1 MKIINQF
8 LDNERTHAGWRFWL
22 LFVIMTNVGFFS
34 GLGLEKLL
42 FGQVNVYIATTLS
55 GIGQAWVLSRH
66 FPERG
71 QWAIASAVGWLVGG
85 LLASRILA
93 ILIPDIS
100 FTLNLF
106 VFPLIAGAVMG
117 IPLWLVLRRYL
128 PQVGWWWILISA
140 VGPAIQFPGM
150 VMGGAIVWL
159 MSQQGADEQP
169 RTSDGHD

>member
-1 MKIINQF
+1 MRTIDRF
-8 LDNERTHAGWRFWL
+8 LENERTHAGWRFWL
-22 LFVIMTNVGFFS
+22 LFVIMTNVGFFPD
-34 GLGLEKLL
+34 LALERAL
-42 FGQVNVYIATTLS
+42 FCEVNVFIATTFS

-71 QWAIASAVGWLVGG
+71 QWAIASASGWLLGG
-85 LLASRILA
+85 LLSTRILA
-93 ILIPDIS
+93 ILVPEIS
-100 FTLNLF
+100 FTLYLF

-128 PQVGWWWILISA
+128 PQVGWWWVVVSA

-159 MSQQGADEQP
+159 MSQQEAARQP
-169 RTSDGHD
+169 RPHDESD